1 MSTVNQMICATVTA
15 LVAAG
20 KAGATAL
27 AKIHTTWKGQ
37 TMNEANY
44 NSTVAERMEE
54 GLSKS
59 GLYGNE
65 NSLRKARSITKLAV
79 LAICNGEEPT
89 PTENLEAFA
98 QRIRDSKVLVAKGV
112 LKARKGKG
120 KTGASKRKGVADKG
134 KPASKRARQGAA
146 LLLARN
152 NMADAQA
159 IEYMTQNSERLALL
173 RTLYAKLVEADKV

>member
-1 MSTVNQMICATVTA
+1 MSMINTSIKSTVSALCTV
-15 LVAAG
+15 G

-27 AKIHTTWKGQ
+27 GKICAAWKGQ

-44 NSTVAERMEE
+44 NSTVAEPMEE
-54 GLSKS
+54 ALSKS

-65 NSLRKARSITKLAV
+65 NSLRKARSIVKLAV

-89 PTENLEAFA
+89 PTEHLETFA
-98 QRIRDSKVLVAKGV
+98 DRVRKSGTLVAKGV

-159 IEYMTQNSERLALL
+159 IEYMTQNSERLVLL
-173 RTLYAKLVEADKV
+173 RTIYAKLVEADKA